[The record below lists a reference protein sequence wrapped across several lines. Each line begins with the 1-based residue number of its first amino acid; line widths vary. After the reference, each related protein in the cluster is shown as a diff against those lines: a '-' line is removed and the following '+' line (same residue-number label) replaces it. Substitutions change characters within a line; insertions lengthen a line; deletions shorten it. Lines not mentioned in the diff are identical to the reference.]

1 MQTAATNDLVVEES
15 SETATIV
22 LDLTWELHNWDSLM
36 RKMFTVGLPPDP
48 KEVAAIEARRNREKE
63 RQNRFFNVRTR
74 VMGVDVEALNN
85 QVEERKLQEATERS
99 KEAAH
104 GTNQVQYDLV
114 VQMLEK
120 EQAERTR
127 RLAKKLQNF
136 REQRQQL
143 RNRSEFDFWDSDQL
157 WREFPAYPGDRA
169 PYYGP
174 ASLQYFSGE
183 DLQRAACL
191 RMQQEQF
198 QYSLERQLQEQ
209 QQARVDENCADMLDD
224 QLRLAMDTRAAQLAK
239 LEESCRIAIMVAT
252 ANANKAQAAELA
264 EQQRRE
270 QQRQQEANLVEVQNQ
285 ITSDLLTE
293 NPQVAQNPVAPHR
306 VLPYC
311 WKGMTPEQRA
321 TIRKVQETQR
331 HEKEAQR
338 QAEQALDAKWESQ
351 TVNLAQAA
359 MELEEQERELCA
371 EFRRGLGSF
380 NQQLAKE
387 QNAQQNYLNS
397 IIYTN
402 QPTAQYHLQF
412 NTNSR

>member
-1 MQTAATNDLVVEES
+1 MMVSTDWPSNLPLLQMYQVD
-15 SETATIV
+15 
-22 LDLTWELHNWDSLM
+22 
-36 RKMFTVGLPPDP
+36 LPPDP
-48 KEVAAIEARRNREKE
+48 KEVAAIEARRNQERE
-63 RQNRFFNVRTR
+63 QQSRFFNVRTR

-99 KEAAH
+99 KEAAY
-104 GTNQVQYDLV
+104 GTNQVRYDLV
-114 VQMLEK
+114 AQMLEK

-127 RLAKKLQNF
+127 RLAKKVQNF
-136 REQRQQL
+136 REQRQKL
-143 RNRSEFDFWDSDQL
+143 RNRCELDFWNSNQL
-157 WREFPAYPGDRA
+157 WREFPAYLGDNA
-169 PYYGP
+169 PYYGQ
-174 ASLQYFSGE
+174 ASLQCFSGE
-183 DLQRAACL
+183 DLERATYL

-209 QQARVDENCADMLDD
+209 QQARVDENCADMLND
-224 QLRLAMDTRAAQLAK
+224 QLRLAMDMRAAQLAK
-239 LEESCRIAIMVAT
+239 LEESCRIAMMAAT
-252 ANANKAQAAELA
+252 ASANKAQAVKLA
-264 EQQRRE
+264 EQQGQE
-270 QQRQQEANLVEVQNQ
+270 HQRQQEANLVEVQNQ

-321 TIRKVQETQR
+321 TIRKVQETQH

-351 TVNLAQAA
+351 AINLAQAA
-359 MELEEQERELCA
+359 KELEEQERELCA

-380 NQQLAKE
+380 NQQLAME

-412 NTNSR
+412 NTSSR

>member
-1 MQTAATNDLVVEES
+1 
-15 SETATIV
+15 
-22 LDLTWELHNWDSLM
+22 M
-36 RKMFTVGLPPDP
+36 RKMYQVDLPPDP
-48 KEVAAIEARRNREKE
+48 KEVAAIEARRNQERE
-63 RQNRFFNVRTR
+63 QQSRFFNVRTR

-99 KEAAH
+99 KEAAY
-104 GTNQVQYDLV
+104 GTNQVRYDLV
-114 VQMLEK
+114 AQMLEK

-127 RLAKKLQNF
+127 RLAKKVQNF
-136 REQRQQL
+136 REQRQKL
-143 RNRSEFDFWDSDQL
+143 RN
-157 WREFPAYPGDRA
+157 
-169 PYYGP
+169 
-174 ASLQYFSGE
+174 SLQCFSGE
-183 DLQRAACL
+183 DLERATYL

-209 QQARVDENCADMLDD
+209 QQARVDENCADMLND
-224 QLRLAMDTRAAQLAK
+224 QLRLAMDMRAAQLAK
-239 LEESCRIAIMVAT
+239 LEESCHIAMMAAT
-252 ANANKAQAAELA
+252 ASANKAQAVKLA
-264 EQQRRE
+264 EQQGQE
-270 QQRQQEANLVEVQNQ
+270 HQRQQEANLVEVQNQ

-321 TIRKVQETQR
+321 TIRKVQETQH

-351 TVNLAQAA
+351 AINLAQAA
-359 MELEEQERELCA
+359 KELEEQERELCA

-380 NQQLAKE
+380 NQQLAME

-412 NTNSR
+412 NTSSR